1 MKLDPSFGALQSP
14 FSANQAR
21 RDTQRDGTDRPTEAS
36 KIAGKY
42 GPETVAILQGNPETL
57 RRADKFQNQHAA
69 FETVGLHSQ
78 TAINSY
84 QSIDKDQQKGEIQL
98 LMGVDTYV

>member
-1 MKLDPSFGALQSP
+1 MKLDPSFGALQNP
-14 FSANQAR
+14 FSVNQGR
-21 RDTQRDGTDRPTEAS
+21 RDAQRDSTERTTEAS
-36 KIAGKY
+36 NIAGKY
-42 GPETVAILQGNPETL
+42 GQGTVAILQGSPETL
-57 RRADKFQNQHAA
+57 RRADKFQNQKAA
-69 FETVGLHSQ
+69 FETVGLRSQ